1 MKGTTLA
8 CIVSDLSTPPHD
20 GYRVL
25 AQGAG
30 FVVVD
35 KACGLL
41 SVPGIGPEKADCLW
55 RAWRSAFPARASC
68 TDSTATPAA

>member
-1 MKGTTLA
+1 MTHTESSL
-8 CIVSDLSTPPHD
+8 PN

-41 SVPGIGPEKADCLW
+41 SVPGIG
-55 RAWRSAFPARASC
+55 
-68 TDSTATPAA
+68 